1 MSKLSKAERRRQR
14 REAKEASR
22 ALVVV
27 PTKPLAPAT
36 KSAHIPSAQEAE
48 MLAFKAPIEYETPT
62 IPFSRS
68 AEKLPSKPLETPN
81 IPVNAVREMFHVGH
95 SRRRPWWIT
104 GGLYLTAFLL
114 YGAEIATNV
123 WSAWGSDL
131 SLTAIPLLVAI
142 GASTGWFFTFPLI
155 REGRVIAVVACVVFL
170 GFALFN
176 GFRLQTTLA
185 ADQAQARMAQIAAT
199 LNTACGAATTT
210 TVTTKSKT
218 TKTTTG
224 ESAGCGVVRAVP
236 VARPEV
242 EAFAKFAVWA
252 FRWHPSDA
260 DYDNLRLVLWLIVLQ
275 MGGPVLLLARR

>member
-1 MSKLSKAERRRQR
+1 M
-14 REAKEASR
+14 
-22 ALVVV
+22 ALNVR
-27 PTKPLAPAT
+27 
-36 KSAHIPSAQEAE
+36 S
-48 MLAFKAPIEYETPT
+48 IEYETPS
-62 IPFSRS
+62 ISFSRS
-68 AEKLPSKPLETPN
+68 AEKLSRKPLETN
-81 IPVNAVREMFHVGH
+81 AVPVNAPRQYA
-95 SRRRPWWIT
+95 SRPWWIT

-210 TVTTKSKT
+210 TVTTKSRT

-224 ESAGCGVVRAVP
+224 ESAACGVVKAIP
-236 VARPEV
+236 VARPEA